1 LFDCPQG
8 QEIHLPYTASRP
20 ALEPTQTPTQQ
31 ATEEISLQVNWLG
44 RDANHS
50 SLIHRQG

>member
-8 QEIHLPYTASRP
+8 QEIHILHTASRP

-31 ATEEISLQVNWLG
+31 ATQEISLRVNWLE
-44 RDANHS
+44 REANHS
-50 SLIHRQG
+50 SLIQRQG